1 MKQPNLT
8 KIEMK
13 NFSSKLISDLEEQL
27 ENIKKEEKDPVKYSE
42 LAINCTI
49 IALEKLKTF
58 FKNYQITAKKEEI
71 EFFKE
76 IKPKI
81 TSKLI
86 YYNDIYTIEINK
98 PTTGDKKQI
107 KNFYKKEIRKRYNF
121 FTKNAEIYK
130 YFKTQN
136 NYLDKK
142 YFTIRKYDIKL
153 TLESYYFQSD
163 HNFST
168 SHDYTWAKIIA
179 NEKIISYLN
188 TNLNK
193 VLKNKKDNNVDQNV
207 KWTASKVALVELIYG
222 LHNEKVI
229 NNGEISLNELIKNME
244 TIFNIEIKQHNRI
257 FLEIRNRKTIEKT
270 NFLKTIQENLN
281 KKIHQ
286 LDR

>member
-1 MKQPNLT
+1 
-8 KIEMK
+8 MK
-13 NFSSKLISDLEEQL
+13 NFSSKLMFELEEQL
-27 ENIKKEEKDPVKYSE
+27 ANIKQEEKDPVKYSE
-42 LAINCTI
+42 QAINCTI
-49 IALEKLKTF
+49 IALEKLKSF
-58 FKNYQITAKKEEI
+58 FKNYQIKDKKEEI

-76 IKPKI
+76 IKPII

-86 YYNDIYTIEINK
+86 YYNDIYTLEINK
-98 PTTGDKKQI
+98 PTGEDKKQI

-121 FTKNAEIYK
+121 FSKNAEIYK
-130 YFKTQN
+130 YFRTNN

-163 HNFST
+163 NNFST
-168 SHDYTWAKIIA
+168 SHDYLWAKIIA
-179 NEKIISYLN
+179 NEKIISYLK

-193 VLKNKKDNNVDQNV
+193 TLKNKPNHTINQNI
-207 KWTASKVALVELIYG
+207 KWTASKVALVELLYG

-229 NNGEISLNELIKNME
+229 NNGEISLNELVKVAE
-244 TIFNIEIKQHNRI
+244 SFFNTEIKQHNRI

-281 KKIHQ
+281 KKIIQ
-286 LDR
+286 LDQ

>member
-1 MKQPNLT
+1 
-8 KIEMK
+8 MK
-13 NFSSKLISDLEEQL
+13 NFSSKLISELEEQV
-27 ENIKKEEKDPVKYSE
+27 ENIKQVEKDPVKYSE
-42 LAINCTI
+42 QAINCTI
-49 IALEKLKTF
+49 IALEKLKSF
-58 FKNYQITAKKEEI
+58 FKNYQITDKKDEI

-98 PTTGDKKQI
+98 PTGEDKKQI

-121 FTKNAEIYK
+121 FSKNAEIYK
-130 YFKTQN
+130 YYRTNN

-163 HNFST
+163 NNFST
-168 SHDYTWAKIIA
+168 SHDYLWAKIIA
-179 NEKIISYLN
+179 NEKIISYLKD
-188 TNLNK
+188 NLNK
-193 VLKNKKDNNVDQNV
+193 ALKNKADDIVNQNI
-207 KWTASKVALVELIYG
+207 KWTASKVALVELIYA
-222 LHNEKVI
+222 LHNERVI
-229 NNGEISLNELIKNME
+229 NNGEISLNELVKVAE
-244 TIFNIEIKQHNRI
+244 TFFNTEIKQHNRI

-281 KKIHQ
+281 KKIIQ
-286 LDR
+286 LDK